1 MKTGIIKTRKL
12 LDHEEQKLYTLTI
25 FARDGGSPSLRT
37 ELKLQI
43 HISDLNDNQPVFPS
57 SSLSFKVK
65 EGVNEGQEIGVVQ
78 AVDEDGGE
86 NGRVMYSIVGGNLY
100 GIFDIVRSTGSLY
113 TIAEVDYEK
122 ASEYHLQIKA
132 VDNSAVNP
140 HSSVISVK
148 IEVEDINDCVPIFKN
163 DPILFS
169 IPESTPQGTLVWNF
183 SATDLDSGINGQVT
197 YHISQQSPAKV
208 FHIDRK
214 TGSLTLVEALDYETY
229 EEYTIVV
236 TASDQARDPK
246 QRLATSV
253 TCKVIIEDKNDNSPV
268 FKTRNRINIME
279 NEPVNYPVLHV
290 IAIDK
295 DSRDNGRVTYVISQ
309 GNEKGHFSLDYD
321 TGNFFISENK
331 FLTFLVLC
339 LSYCYLVLSIGCI
352 CTNFLKYQFFLL

>member
-1 MKTGIIKTRKL
+1 MKLYFFLLGKESTDGSIAFTIDMNTGVIKTRKL

-25 FARDGGSPSLRT
+25 VARDGGIPSHQS

-43 HISDLNDNQPVFPS
+43 QILDLNDNQPVFAS

-65 EGVNEGQEIGVVQ
+65 EGVNVGQEIGVVQ

-86 NGRVMYSIVGGNLY
+86 NGRVIYSIVGGNLY

-148 IEVEDINDCVPIFKN
+148 IEVEDVNDCAPVFKN

-183 SATDLDSGINGQVT
+183 SATDLDSGVNGQVT
-197 YHISQQSPAKV
+197 YYISQQSPAKV
-208 FHIDRK
+208 FQIDRK

-229 EEYTIVV
+229 QEYTIVV

-246 QRLATSV
+246 QRLSTSV

-295 DSRDNGRVTYVISQ
+295 DSRDNGRVTYVISH

-321 TGNFFISENK
+321 SGRNFS
-331 FLTFLVLC
+331 
-339 LSYCYLVLSIGCI
+339 
-352 CTNFLKYQFFLL
+352 